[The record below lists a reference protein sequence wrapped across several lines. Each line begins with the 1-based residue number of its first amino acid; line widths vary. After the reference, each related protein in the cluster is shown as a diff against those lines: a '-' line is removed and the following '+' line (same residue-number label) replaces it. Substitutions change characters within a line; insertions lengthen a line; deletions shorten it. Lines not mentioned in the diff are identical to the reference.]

1 MPSVFSHIIQ
11 KRLSQQ
17 NEDVATDALAYILE
31 SSDAA
36 KKGMMKLLNGACPD
50 LPTLRFRTQQ
60 TEGSIRP
67 DMWGFAGSDPRVY
80 VENKFWAGVTDNQP
94 VSYLNRLATYG
105 QPTVLLVVA
114 PLAREHTLWRELL
127 SRVHAAGITSA
138 VHAAGVGVSSAV
150 RVSSGPIMAITSWES
165 VLASIDGE
173 AAHDASARADIAQL
187 KALCDA
193 ADIDAFTPV
202 TSEELT
208 DQRIPAF
215 LTQLGSIVQQV
226 TQAGVNEQI
235 LSVRGLNPQANWD
248 RIGRYMQI
256 PLRKRCVVWL
266 GINFRLWK
274 THGASPLWMVFQLD
288 EIGRIRSLGKAFSD
302 WRNLDGTAAIAD
314 GDDYVVPIMIPPGEE
329 QSEVVRSVVEQMRSI
344 SVSLEAFLPQP
355 SLEPPA

>member
-1 MPSVFSHIIQ
+1 M
-11 KRLSQQ
+11 
-17 NEDVATDALAYILE
+17 
-31 SSDAA
+31 
-36 KKGMMKLLNGACPD
+36 
-50 LPTLRFRTQQ
+50 
-60 TEGSIRP
+60 
-67 DMWGFAGSDPRVY
+67 
-80 VENKFWAGVTDNQP
+80 
-94 VSYLNRLATYG
+94 
-105 QPTVLLVVA
+105 
-114 PLAREHTLWRELL
+114 
-127 SRVHAAGITSA
+127 
-138 VHAAGVGVSSAV
+138 
-150 RVSSGPIMAITSWES
+150 RVSSEPIMAITSSES

-173 AAHDASARADIAQL
+173 AAHDANARADIAQL
-187 KALCDA
+187 KAFCDA
-193 ADIDAFTPV
+193 ADIEAFTPV
-202 TSEELT
+202 TSEEIT

-248 RIGRYMQI
+248 RIGRCMQI

-274 THGASPLWMVFQLD
+274 THGAYPLWMVFQLD

-302 WRNLDGTAAIAD
+302 WRNLDRTAAIAD

-355 SLEPPA
+355 SLDLRRDWFVNADEDVRCIYDEALSLWAVGTWRITSARALAPVTSAATHGIPKTLRLTSVCSSFITAR